1 MNPQPLI
8 KTPRDAKYLKFI
20 RTLPCTICGTTL
32 EVDGHHT
39 DTGGIALVGSDY
51 SALPLCRVHHSELH
65 QKSGKKGTWRSDEL
79 ESILARLFAAYENS
93 KNKH

>member
-1 MNPQPLI
+1 MKPQPLI

-20 RTLPCTICGTTL
+20 RTLPCTICGTTY

-51 SALPLCRVHHSELH
+51 SALPLCRTHHSEIH
-65 QKSGKKGTWRSDEL
+65 QKHSKRGQWGEVEL
-79 ESILARLFAAYENS
+79 KVILARLFAAYEKS
-93 KNKH
+93 K